1 MKVIGLI
8 GGMSWESTAVYYRR
22 LNEEA
27 RRRLGGLNSA
37 EILLRSVDFTR
48 IVEMQKRGAWS
59 EAAAELAGIARALVA
74 AGAEMILICTNTM
87 HKVADTVEAAVD
99 VPVLHIADV
108 TAAAIKARGFRRPLL
123 LATAYT
129 MEQPFYRDRLRAAHG
144 LEALVPDTEGR
155 ALAHRVIFDELCQG
169 LVRGDSREA
178 FRILV
183 EQGRKDGADCVILGC
198 TEIGLL
204 IGADD
209 VCLPAFDSTIL
220 HADAALDLSLGGRA
234 LAA

>member
-99 VPVLHIADV
+99 VPSIATGCAPPTGSRRWCPTPKAGPWHIGSSS
-108 TAAAIKARGFRRPLL
+108 TSCARDWCAGTRARRF
-123 LATAYT
+123 ASWSN
-129 MEQPFYRDRLRAAHG
+129 RAART
-144 LEALVPDTEGR
+144 APIASFSAAPR
-155 ALAHRVIFDELCQG
+155 
-169 LVRGDSREA
+169 S
-178 FRILV
+178 
-183 EQGRKDGADCVILGC
+183 
-198 TEIGLL
+198 
-204 IGADD
+204 
-209 VCLPAFDSTIL
+209 VC
-220 HADAALDLSLGGRA
+220 
-234 LAA
+234 